1 MSNVNAPNGL
11 APVRT
16 IINANWSQS
25 INLYVIPSGDTSQ
38 YGVGDIVLSKAG
50 SDVNGVPY
58 IKKATASSVPR
69 GILIGVDPVLQSG
82 VSLVGSP
89 LTLETIA
96 IPATK
101 TKDYYVYVVDDPN
114 IIFEIQGD
122 NTTTLTAASFIGL
135 NANPVIANP
144 ATGSPFSGTV
154 LNTATVATTNT
165 FMMKILSL
173 TYKPGADF
181 TAYTRFLCKWNAHEF
196 YGLTTGAT

>member
-82 VSLVGSP
+82 VSLVGNP
-89 LTLETIA
+89 LALEKLT

-122 NTTTLTAASFIGL
+122 NTTTLTPASFIGL
-135 NANPVIANP
+135 NANPVIGNP
-144 ATGSPFSGTV
+144 VGVSPFSSTV
-154 LNTATVATTNT
+154 LNTATVATTST

-173 TYKPGADF
+173 TQRPGADF

-196 YGLTTGAT
+196 FGLTTGAT